1 MKRKPTK
8 QKKIFENHISNKE
21 LISIIC
27 EELMKMKV
35 VQLCQ
40 TICNPM
46 DYTVQG
52 ILQIRTLES
61 LSLLQRIFSKQGLN
75 PSLLHC
81 RWIFYLLSHK
91 GSPTLSLKAVKI
103 SSNINT
109 PTQIH
114 PRNSS
119 FSITKE
125 GEISEYLTWVY
136 WGNIIKQNLLPT
148 QKISPQR

>member
-1 MKRKPTK
+1 MHSNGDHQKMKRKPTK

-91 GSPTLSLKAVKI
+91 GSPGILEWVAYPF
-103 SSNINT
+103 SSESFQT
-109 PTQIH
+109 
-114 PRNSS
+114 RNWNGVSCIAGR
-119 FSITKE
+119 FFT
-125 GEISEYLTWVY
+125 
-136 WGNIIKQNLLPT
+136 N
-148 QKISPQR
+148 